1 MAPLSLILH
10 TYLKSVEIIRTQIN
24 EGRGNTAAASFH
36 LHEEGGTGIGLL
48 YRKLPSPRPPTYQD
62 LANVF
67 GLWIYITTFESR
79 PEPNPLFSRET
90 RFALAVVDGE
100 TRYLVARGVLSLV
113 ETGSGLLASN

>member
-1 MAPLSLILH
+1 MIQTP
-10 TYLKSVEIIRTQIN
+10 IN

-36 LHEEGGTGIGLL
+36 LHEGEGTVIGLL
-48 YRKLPSPRPPTYQD
+48 YRKLPSPRPPTYRD
-62 LANVF
+62 LVNVF
-67 GLWIYITTFESR
+67 GLWFYITTFESR
-79 PEPNPLFSRET
+79 PEPNPLLSRET

>member
-10 TYLKSVEIIRTQIN
+10 TYLKSVEILRTQIN

-36 LHEEGGTGIGLL
+36 LHEGEGTGIGLL
-48 YRKLPSPRPPTYQD
+48 YRKLPSPRPPTYRD